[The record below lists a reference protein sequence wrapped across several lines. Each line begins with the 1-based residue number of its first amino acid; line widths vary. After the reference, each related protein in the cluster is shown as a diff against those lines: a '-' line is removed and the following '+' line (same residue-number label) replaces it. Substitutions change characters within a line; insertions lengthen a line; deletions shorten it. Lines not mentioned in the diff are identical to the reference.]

1 MFFPTWSIMLV
12 GIFTFQF
19 GYMQFMKQV
28 GEQSIYSR
36 RYVMLACNFVLMLI
50 TIFYNRGN
58 EWLSTGLFVVALL
71 FALWAYM
78 EYRRIPK
85 KLPVEP
91 GF

>member
-1 MFFPTWSIMLV
+1 
-12 GIFTFQF
+12 
-19 GYMQFMKQV
+19 
-28 GEQSIYSR
+28 
-36 RYVMLACNFVLMLI
+36 MLACNFVLMLI